1 LLDEASEVSGFGK
14 SWGVTCWAL
23 EVTSETAS
31 KLQSDGYRM
40 QFWHLGLVSSHC
52 SKSVTERKEGRAE
65 KMLIVTYFDAA
76 SFALE
81 ASCPDFPMG
90 CLFMLH
96 LMLFRNGRRIA
107 SQEASKDEGTKY
119 EARRPVVVRQM
130 QVSLLRLLC
139 LLLLVGT

>member
-1 LLDEASEVSGFGK
+1 LKSRKENSGLPDEASEVSGFGK

-40 QFWHLGLVSSHC
+40 QFWHLGLVSSHY
-52 SKSVTERKEGRAE
+52 STSVTEMKEGRAE
-65 KMLIVTYFDAA
+65 KMLIVAYFDAA

-81 ASCPDFPMG
+81 ASCPHFPMG

-96 LMLFRNGRRIA
+96 LVLFRIGRRLI
-107 SQEASKDEGTKY
+107 SQEALKAEGTKY
-119 EARRPVVVRQM
+119 EVRKNNGEARCR
-130 QVSLLRLLC
+130 
-139 LLLLVGT
+139 